1 MKKGELI
8 IMPTDTVYGLCAMLY
23 DQEALEKI
31 YVLKGREQSK
41 QIPILLSSIGEAKEI
56 AIVSKEAEFIM
67 ERYWPGKLTIV
78 LKATDLYKDKTSE
91 NTVALR
97 IPNHP
102 VALNLL
108 KKYGP
113 MRATSVNLSG
123 QKPLTE
129 IYEIKRAF
137 GHSVKEI
144 YEQHQKTSN
153 VSSTVIDLTSK
164 MHVLREGAITLREL
178 EALLSQIQ

>member
-23 DQEALEKI
+23 DQEAQEKI
-31 YVLKGREQSK
+31 YALKGREQSK
-41 QIPILLSSIGEAKEI
+41 QIPILVGSIKEAKEI
-56 AIVSKEAEFIM
+56 AIISIEAELIM
-67 ERYWPGKLTIV
+67 ERFWPGKLTIV
-78 LKATDLYKDKTSE
+78 LKTTDQFRDKTGE

>member
-91 NTVALR
+91 NTVA
-97 IPNHP
+97 
-102 VALNLL
+102 
-108 KKYGP
+108 
-113 MRATSVNLSG
+113 
-123 QKPLTE
+123 
-129 IYEIKRAF
+129 
-137 GHSVKEI
+137 
-144 YEQHQKTSN
+144 
-153 VSSTVIDLTSK
+153 
-164 MHVLREGAITLREL
+164 
-178 EALLSQIQ
+178 